1 MIVRRCESDDK
12 VRGRRAAEV
21 GHVSSSPRMIV
32 ELNIQ
37 HLRDRLTTEADAAK
51 RQTLADLL
59 DRQEAE
65 LSKLLQKAD
74 SAER

>member
-1 MIVRRCESDDK
+1 MIVRRCENDDK

-21 GHVSSSPRMIV
+21 CHVSAPRMIV

-37 HLRDRLTTEADAAK
+37 HLRDRLTTETDAAK

-59 DRQEAE
+59 DQQEAK

>member
-1 MIVRRCESDDK
+1 V
-12 VRGRRAAEV
+12 
-21 GHVSSSPRMIV
+21 SSPRMIV

-37 HLRDRLTTEADAAK
+37 HLRDRLTTETDAAK

-59 DRQEAE
+59 DQQEAK